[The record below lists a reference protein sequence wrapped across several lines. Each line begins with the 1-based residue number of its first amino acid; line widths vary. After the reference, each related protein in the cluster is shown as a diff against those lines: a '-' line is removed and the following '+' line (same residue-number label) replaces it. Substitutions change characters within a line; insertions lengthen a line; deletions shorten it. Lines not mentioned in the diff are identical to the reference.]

1 MKNAPWALASG
12 EKTDF
17 PAGTLHSAFSRRF
30 IFRGS
35 ALRCSVEP
43 QLKRPKRWLKR
54 LTPTLAFD
62 LAPHRKDSELRPER
76 RLRRNMF
83 SKPPIVRVNGANVWG
98 QWSPLCGKDPGSG
111 TPSPEGRRKDLLT
124 VFEAY
129 QFSPKTSDSSRKA
142 VVSQRLIEMFRIF
155 KSRPMY
161 FSLCH

>member
-62 LAPHRKDSELRPER
+62 PAPHRKDSELRPER

-111 TPSPEGRRKDLLT
+111 TLHRRDGARTFSRFLRHTSSHQRPPTPVGRQWSPSD
-124 VFEAY
+124 
-129 QFSPKTSDSSRKA
+129 
-142 VVSQRLIEMFRIF
+142 
-155 KSRPMY
+155 
-161 FSLCH
+161 